1 MVSWF
6 APKTWNF
13 KGPKSRENVG
23 ISVHLLTALIQCG
36 SRLTNRPTE
45 SSGDLPGGPGE
56 QGISLVS
63 GQGDGLYTGRA
74 RHVTDFPVER
84 CETNG
89 ITCLAN
95 AVWARSDGCF
105 GAIST
110 AVGQI
115 GSPLKSLVLA
125 ESMRALLNRLQF
137 MSTQLRQLMKVEI
150 I

>member
-1 MVSWF
+1 MGYTQ
-6 APKTWNF
+6 A
-13 KGPKSRENVG
+13 
-23 ISVHLLTALIQCG
+23 ALDMSCY
-36 SRLTNRPTE
+36 RFFR
-45 SSGDLPGGPGE
+45 
-56 QGISLVS
+56 
-63 GQGDGLYTGRA
+63 
-74 RHVTDFPVER
+74 
-84 CETNG
+84 ETNG

-110 AVGQI
+110 AVRQI